1 MMKLCVEQD
10 CTGTCFMVVSTIY
23 SPMLKPIRPSYVD
36 DIGGSPSYTPAPFI
50 SAVDEPVMPPARQSE
65 PEPLPSAGAAPKG
78 RPLDYGDVNK
88 LFVGD
93 TTVLQTGTGSNR
105 YRQVLRHGLGGQKQ
119 SRAAIK
125 FESIVDARN
134 GVDALATGPRQSDS
148 VWALL
153 KAPTSGVVALQLR
166 EAENVQEVDT
176 AGVKGSAIH
185 PDDTLKVGAARNW
198 TGPSSSDSFDLT
210 DPSLRVKSLRP
221 DLLEVLTPYFT
232 LVPDANGVL
241 APAPEGS

>member
-1 MMKLCVEQD
+1 
-10 CTGTCFMVVSTIY
+10 MVVSAIY

-36 DIGGSPSYTPAPFI
+36 GVDGSPSYTPAPFI
-50 SAVDEPVMPPARQSE
+50 SAVDEPVMPPAQQSE

-93 TTVLQTGTGSNR
+93 TTVLQTGTGTGR

-119 SRAAIK
+119 SRGAVK
-125 FESIVDARN
+125 FDSIVDARN

-166 EAENVQEVDT
+166 AAEYVQEADRT
-176 AGVKGSAIH
+176 AAKASNVH
-185 PDDTLKVGAARNW
+185 PDDTLTVGAARSW
-198 TGPSSSDSFDLT
+198 SGPSSADSFDLT